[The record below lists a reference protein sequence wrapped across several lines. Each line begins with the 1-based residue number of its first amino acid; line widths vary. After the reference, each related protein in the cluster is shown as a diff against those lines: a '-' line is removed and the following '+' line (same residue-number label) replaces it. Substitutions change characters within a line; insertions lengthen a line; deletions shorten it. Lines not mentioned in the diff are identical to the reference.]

1 MKSQTVNLT
10 LLAQLVSLTYFSFNH
25 ARCIDQGSVHLLY
38 RKIGP
43 SRLYVSLLHV
53 LAHIVVVT
61 PVLVVKHSV
70 PVGVAV
76 HLVIVVCADFVVVAL
91 SVTMA

>member
-1 MKSQTVNLT
+1 MKSQTVKLT
-10 LLAQLVSLTYFSFNH
+10 LLAQLLSLTYFSFNQ
-25 ARCIDQGSVHLLY
+25 ARCSVHLLY

-76 HLVIVVCADFVVVAL
+76 HLVVVVVAL
-91 SVTMA
+91 SVTMS

>member
-1 MKSQTVNLT
+1 MKSQTIIIMVKLT
-10 LLAQLVSLTYFSFNH
+10 LLAQLLSLTYFSFNQ

-61 PVLVVKHSV
+61 PVLVVKHFV

-76 HLVIVVCADFVVVAL
+76 HLVVVVVAL
-91 SVTMA
+91 SITMA